1 LSVNRERLDR
11 LDITRKFS
19 DRIVV
24 MAMDAGLVSEEQFSA
39 DGTGM
44 QAPIQH
50 AVKEPSPPHPSRATV
65 GPRCAKIQ
73 GMRVR
78 PDRQT
83 NLFAAI
89 NLEDLFPAD
98 HRLRPIERVADEAL
112 AAMSR
117 TFAAACALSDKG
129 GRPSVPPPPRPER
142 LLKAM
147 ILMSL

>member
-50 AVKEPSPPHPSRATV
+50 AVEEPSPPHPSRATV
-65 GPRCAKIQ
+65 GPRRAKIQ
-73 GMRVR
+73 GMRAR
-78 PDRQT
+78 PNRQT
-83 NLFAAI
+83 DLFAAI

-98 HRLRPIERVADEAL
+98 HPLRPIERVADEAL

-117 TFAAACALSDKG
+117 TFAAA
-129 GRPSVPPPPRPER
+129 
-142 LLKAM
+142 
-147 ILMSL
+147 